1 MRKLPRPLLPAAART
16 AGGHG
21 WLQSALASMVPSLL
35 MAPRFDGRGIVSRL
49 ALAHLWDEHRT
60 GWSDHAQRLWA
71 LVMLEFWFR
80 EFVDGDAAEEPL
92 EYAVVKVA

>member
-1 MRKLPRPLLPAAART
+1 
-16 AGGHG
+16 
-21 WLQSALASMVPSLL
+21 MVPSLL
-35 MAPRFDGRGIVSRL
+35 MATRFDGRGIVSRL
-49 ALAHLWDEHRT
+49 ALAQLWDEHRI
-60 GWSDHAQRLWA
+60 GRCDHAQRLWA